1 MATSNTAVD
10 ISELD
15 FDEIK
20 TKLKNYL
27 KNQSTFT
34 DYDFE
39 GSGLS
44 TLLNV
49 LAYNTHYNAYYL
61 NMVANEMFL
70 DTAIKRS
77 SVISHAKLLNY
88 TPVSSICA
96 KARVNISFYG
106 VSTSTVTIPKYTA
119 FYSSPIDSVNYNFV
133 NSEEIVIST
142 SNSTAIG
149 YYIELVQGQP
159 VTYSY
164 NFDLS
169 TNPKQIFKLPDS
181 DIDTST
187 IVVYVKPTSTSTNFV
202 TYTLSTNHI
211 QLNSETLVYFLQE
224 SLDGYYEIYFGDGI
238 LGKSLSSGNYITVQ
252 YLATKGELPN
262 GANKFTLMQSVGS
275 YSSVIIDVVQNAIG
289 GKYKESV
296 ESIKY
301 NAPKVYSSHGRA
313 VTKSD
318 YVDIIK
324 SSTSIIPIESVS
336 VWGGEEETPPK
347 LGYIFIALKP
357 IGGYTITN
365 SQKEQILKEV
375 IKPISII
382 TVTPEIVDIDYTF
395 ININA
400 TVLFNLINS
409 VLTSD
414 LLLSQ
419 CKTTI
424 KTFCNSTLNTFNSI
438 FVLPDLIYAI
448 KQTDVSIITVD
459 ANISLTKKLLPLLNF
474 NNVYEIK
481 FGVPIKKDFNVGSI
495 STSYFN
501 YISDNGFE
509 YVDVRIEGVPT
520 VLNSIESIEIKNT
533 GFGYTSIPTVTIV
546 GDGTGAQATA
556 TIVNNRVMGI
566 VIISSGSGYTQAIIK
581 ITGGGG
587 RGAIAMATL
596 SGTTIK
602 LRTFYYSNQI
612 KTIINSDIG
621 SLNFNTGVV
630 LINNFMPSSIKNDL
644 GYFSVTIEPDTSII
658 SSSKDTII
666 SLDNNEPSSI
676 IVSLK
681 SL

>member
-96 KARVNISFYG
+96 KARVDISFYG
-106 VSTSTVTIPKYTA
+106 VSTPTVTIPKYTA
-119 FYSSPIDSVNYNFV
+119 FYSSPIDSINYNFV

-142 SNSTAIG
+142 VSSTAIG

-159 VTYSY
+159 ITYSY

-169 TNPKQIFKLPDS
+169 TNPKQIFKLPDT

-187 IVVYVKPTSTSTNFV
+187 IVVYVKPTALSTDFV
-202 TYTLSTNHI
+202 TYTLSTHHI
-211 QLNSETLVYFLQE
+211 HLNSETLVYFLQE

-238 LGKSLSSGNYITVQ
+238 LGKSLSSGNYITIQ

-262 GANKFTLMQSVGS
+262 GADKFTLMQSVGS
-275 YSSVIIDVVQNAIG
+275 YSSIIIDTVQNAIG

-313 VTKSD
+313 VTKGD
-318 YVDIIK
+318 YVDIII

-336 VWGGEEETPPK
+336 VWGGEEEIPPK

-382 TVTPEIVDIDYTF
+382 TVTPEIVDVDYTF
-395 ININA
+395 INVNA

-409 VLTSD
+409 ILTSD

-448 KQTDVSIITVD
+448 KQTDVSIVTVD
-459 ANISLTKKLLPLLNF
+459 ANISLTKKLLPILNF

-501 YISDNGFE
+501 YISDDGFE
-509 YVDVRIEGVPT
+509 YVDVKIEGVPT
-520 VLNSIESIEIKNT
+520 ILNSVESITIKNT
-533 GFGYTSIPTVTIV
+533 GFGYTTIPTVTIV

-556 TIVNNRVMGI
+556 TVVNNRVMGVVI
-566 VIISSGSGYTQAIIK
+566 VSSGSGYTQAIVK

-587 RGAIAMATL
+587 RGAIALATL
-596 SGTTIK
+596 TGSTIK
-602 LRTFYYSNQI
+602 LRTFYFSNQI
-612 KTIINSDIG
+612 KTIINNDVG
-621 SLNFNTGVV
+621 SLNFNSGVV
-630 LINNFMPSSIKNDL
+630 LINNFIPSSIKNDL
-644 GYFSVTIEPDTSII
+644 GYFSVTVVPDTSII
-658 SSSKDTII
+658 TSSKDTIV

-676 IVSLK
+676 VVSLK